1 MNMMT
6 AEFSTRKNAMHM
18 NESSS
23 NAAIEADSMISSRKQ
38 SPFCRNINVMNV
50 SRSLYLYRRSF
61 SSVIRRRSSVPIH
74 VTAWKL
80 GWLTVVDGVIERHPG
95 RNYGLGLHIL
105 RVSSTLRFD
114 LLNFFRWDGVF
125 FILVL
130 PGLVL
135 TILAS
140 ALRIAIHP
148 LVETDLRK

>member
-1 MNMMT
+1 MT
-6 AEFSTRKNAMHM
+6 AEFSTIKNAMHM

-23 NAAIEADSMISSRKQ
+23 NAAIEAESMISSRKQ

-50 SRSLYLYRRSF
+50 SRSLSLYRRSF

-105 RVSSTLRFD
+105 GVSSTLRFD
-114 LLNFFRWDGVF
+114 LNNFGWDGVF

-130 PGLVL
+130 PRLVL

-148 LVETDLRK
+148 LVETDLQ

>member
-1 MNMMT
+1 M
-6 AEFSTRKNAMHM
+6 
-18 NESSS
+18 
-23 NAAIEADSMISSRKQ
+23 
-38 SPFCRNINVMNV
+38 SPDL
-50 SRSLYLYRRSF
+50 SLYRRSF

-80 GWLTVVDGVIERHPG
+80 GWLTVVDGVIERYPG
-95 RNYGLGLHIL
+95 RNYGVGLYIL

-114 LLNFFRWDGVF
+114 LNNFGWNGVF

-130 PGLVL
+130 SGLVL
-135 TILAS
+135 TILAP